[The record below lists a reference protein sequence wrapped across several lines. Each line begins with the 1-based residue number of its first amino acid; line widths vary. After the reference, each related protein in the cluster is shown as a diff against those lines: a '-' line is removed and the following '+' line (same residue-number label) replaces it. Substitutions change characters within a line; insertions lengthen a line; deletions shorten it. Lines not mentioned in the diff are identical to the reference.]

1 MRALAERM
9 GRPHSFV
16 QDVESGQR
24 RLDVIQFIWYCEH
37 LNWDI
42 EDTAGLLR
50 DIAELPRTNF

>member
-16 QDVESGQR
+16 QDVESGQG

-37 LNWDI
+37 LGM
-42 EDTAGLLR
+42 GLEETLDLVR
-50 DIAELPRTNF
+50 RIAEVG